1 MKPTGRTTVVVSV
14 LLVACLAGS
23 VLFLRRVDQMRTTST
38 LDDVLYVSS
47 PKALKRL
54 SLGYDG
60 LMADI
65 YWTRAVQYFGTHHHL
80 AARSFDALAPLLD
93 ITTTLDPKL
102 LVAYQF
108 GANFLS
114 PKPPFGA
121 GQPEQAVALVEKG
134 IQANPDTWK
143 LYYELGFIYYMEMK
157 DYTKAAAAFE
167 RGSRVP
173 GAHPFLKILAANMAQ
188 HAGDVQMAR
197 AMWTTTYQTSE
208 DKQIR
213 GNAVAHLRALQVD
226 EDVTTIQDAVTA
238 YGNKTGELPPN
249 MNALISARL
258 LPGILV
264 DPDRHPY
271 KLTAGGRVEVA
282 NPDEFPFI
290 TKGMPI
296 GYTPP
301 PPKDLAR
308 LVK

>member
-1 MKPTGRTTVVVSV
+1 
-14 LLVACLAGS
+14 
-23 VLFLRRVDQMRTTST
+23 
-38 LDDVLYVSS
+38 
-47 PKALKRL
+47 
-54 SLGYDG
+54 
-60 LMADI
+60 
-65 YWTRAVQYFGTHHHL
+65 
-80 AARSFDALAPLLD
+80 
-93 ITTTLDPKL
+93 
-102 LVAYQF
+102 VAYQF